1 MTLCTIDD
9 LKDYLLPAFITACE
23 EQNPGICERTIKAV
37 SGEIMDMVAN
47 RFNANKGIPPLIKY
61 IASVIAA
68 YRTAGA
74 ITTLINTEGA
84 TDNEWL
90 PLQKEW
96 KRATDL
102 LDKLA
107 LGKIT
112 LAHKD
117 EINIQIEDR
126 GMFVIVTNKRLFDLK
141 GF

>member
-1 MTLCTIDD
+1 MTLCTVDD

-23 EQNPGICERTIKAV
+23 AQNPGICERTIKAV

-47 RFNANKGIPPLIKY
+47 RFNLEQGIPPLLKY

-74 ITTLINTEGA
+74 ITTLVNTEGT

-107 LGKIT
+107 AGKLS
-112 LAHKD
+112 LANKD
-117 EINIQIEDR
+117 EINSQAEDN
-126 GMFVIVTNKRLFDLK
+126 GMLAIITAKPLFDFK